1 MHFRHLLWAR
11 DCLNRPLPRP
21 LRAGQEGFAGNSTP
35 LYMYSN
41 PGAWASL
48 MGVDYVRNNKA
59 KGIDYST
66 MHVYTDQWL
75 CVAEGATTQGQIDF
89 MKQWI
94 EARIQAAEE
103 ELEMPVVL
111 EEFGSK
117 LDKRCGQRVFGNMG
131 FRVCR
136 D

>member
-1 MHFRHLLWAR
+1 
-11 DCLNRPLPRP
+11 
-21 LRAGQEGFAGNSTP
+21 
-35 LYMYSN
+35 MYSN

-75 CVAEGATTQGQIDF
+75 CVAEGSTTQGQLEF

-117 LDKRCGQRVFGNMG
+117 LDKRCGACGAG
-131 FRVCR
+131 HASDIHPWCR
-136 D
+136 DA

>member
-1 MHFRHLLWAR
+1 MTGSFLQTDTVPPA
-11 DCLNRPLPRP
+11 
-21 LRAGQEGFAGNSTP
+21 RAGQEGFAGNSTP

-75 CVAEGATTQGQIDF
+75 CVAEGSTTQGQLDF

-117 LDKRCGQRVFGNMG
+117 LDKRCAPRHARPRRAMLHGGAV
-131 FRVCR
+131 VP
-136 D
+136 